1 MSYRGKFMGKVM
13 IKKYSSSLAVLGAA
27 LVFTAAIPSISQA
40 ADIKKC
46 QDADGKWH
54 YGTFADE
61 ACAASVVDELDESGT
76 KVGEDRPPPT
86 AEEIA
91 EQEALAKLLE
101 SQNLSSEAQRKKD
114 LEMVRIYGSEET
126 IVSTRD
132 RKLASIDNNI
142 DVTRQIKAGT
152 LKDIDKLLKMKQT
165 KKVKRQLEER
175 ENAIKSYD
183 RVIRH
188 NMSEREKVAEKY
200 SNILVEFSEAYA
212 RIYGN

>member
-1 MSYRGKFMGKVM
+1 M

-27 LVFTAAIPSISQA
+27 LIISAGLPSISQA

-46 QDADGKWH
+46 QDADGNWH

-91 EQEALAKLLE
+91 EQEALAKLQE
-101 SQNLSSEAQRKKD
+101 SQNLNSEAQRKKD
-114 LEMVRIYGSEET
+114 LELIRIYGSEET

-165 KKVKRQLEER
+165 KKVQRQLEER

-183 RVIRH
+183 RVITH
-188 NMSEREKVAEKY
+188 NMSERDKLAEKY
-200 SNILVEFSEAYA
+200 SNILVEFNEAYA

>member
-1 MSYRGKFMGKVM
+1 M
-13 IKKYSSSLAVLGAA
+13 IKKSIISLAVLGTAF
-27 LVFTAAIPSISQA
+27 VFTAGLPTVSQA
-40 ADIKKC
+40 AGIKKC

-54 YGTFADE
+54 YGDFADE
-61 ACAASVVDELDESGT
+61 ACAKSVVDQLNESGT

-91 EQEALAKLLE
+91 EQEALAKLQE
-101 SQNLSSEAQRKKD
+101 TENLSAEAQRKKD
-114 LEMVRIYGSEET
+114 LEVVRIYGSEET
-126 IVSTRD
+126 ILSTRD

-165 KKVKRQLEER
+165 KKVQRQLEER
-175 ENAIKSYD
+175 ENAVKSYD

-188 NMSEREKVAEKY
+188 NMSEREKLAENY
-200 SNILVEFSEAYA
+200 ITILADFKEAHT

>member
-1 MSYRGKFMGKVM
+1 M
-13 IKKYSSSLAVLGAA
+13 INKYSSSLAVLGAA
-27 LVFTAAIPSISQA
+27 LIFSAGLPSVSQA
-40 ADIKKC
+40 SDIKKC
-46 QDADGKWH
+46 QDADGNWH

-86 AEEIA
+86 AEELA
-91 EQEALAKLLE
+91 EQEALAKLQE
-101 SQNLSSEAQRKKD
+101 SQDLTSEAQRKKD
-114 LEMVRIYGSEET
+114 LELIRIYGSEET

-165 KKVKRQLEER
+165 KKVQRQLEER

-188 NMSEREKVAEKY
+188 NMSEREKLAEKY
-200 SNILVEFSEAYA
+200 STILVEFHEAHA
-212 RIYGN
+212 RIYGD

>member
-1 MSYRGKFMGKVM
+1 M
-13 IKKYSSSLAVLGAA
+13 INKYSTSLAVLGAA

-40 ADIKKC
+40 SGIKKC
-46 QDADGKWH
+46 QDAEGKWH

-76 KVGEDRPPPT
+76 KVGEDRPPLS

-91 EQEALAKLLE
+91 EQEALANLQQ
-101 SQNLSSEAQRKKD
+101 SQNLSAEAQRKKD
-114 LEMVRIYGSEET
+114 LEIVRIYGSEET

-132 RKLASIDNNI
+132 RKLASIDNNV

-152 LKDIDKLLKMKQT
+152 LKDIDKLLKLKQT

-175 ENAIKSYD
+175 ETAIKSYD

-188 NMSEREKVAEKY
+188 NLAEREKLAEKY
-200 SNILVEFSEAYA
+200 ITILADFKEAHA
-212 RIYGN
+212 RVYGD

>member
-1 MSYRGKFMGKVM
+1 MGYRGKFMGKVM

-27 LVFTAAIPSISQA
+27 LVYMAAMPAISLA

-46 QDADGKWH
+46 QDAEGNWH

-61 ACAASVVDELDESGT
+61 ACAASVVDELDKSGT
-76 KVGEDRPPPT
+76 KVGEDRPPPSAEELAEQERLAKLQESQSLT
-86 AEEIA
+86 AEE
-91 EQEALAKLLE
+91 
-101 SQNLSSEAQRKKD
+101 QRKKD
-114 LEMVRIYGSEET
+114 LELVRIYASEET

-132 RKLASIDNNI
+132 RKLTSIDNNI

-165 KKVKRQLEER
+165 KKVQRQLEER

-200 SNILVEFSEAYA
+200 TNILVEFSEAYA

>member
-1 MSYRGKFMGKVM
+1 MGKLM

-27 LVFTAAIPSISQA
+27 LVFAAGLPSISQA

-46 QDADGKWH
+46 QDADGNWH

-91 EQEALAKLLE
+91 EQEALAKLQE
-101 SQNLSSEAQRKKD
+101 SQNLNSEAQRKKD
-114 LEMVRIYGSEET
+114 LELIRIYGSEET

-132 RKLASIDNNI
+132 RKLSSIDNNI

-165 KKVKRQLEER
+165 KKVQRQLEER

-188 NMSEREKVAEKY
+188 NMSERDKLAEKY
-200 SNILVEFSEAYA
+200 SSILVEFNEAYA